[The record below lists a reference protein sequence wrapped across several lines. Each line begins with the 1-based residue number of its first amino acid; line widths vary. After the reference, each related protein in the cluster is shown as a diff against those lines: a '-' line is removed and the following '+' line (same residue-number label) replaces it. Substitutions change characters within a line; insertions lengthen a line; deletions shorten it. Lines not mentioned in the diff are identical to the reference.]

1 MQRRAIIGGMN
12 EGRTVFAQLLDL
24 LPRRAFERA
33 VTRHRV
39 GGGRRRALTLS
50 VMDQLL
56 CMVFA
61 QLTGRASLRET
72 VTCLRAIGARRYH
85 LGIRHTP
92 ARSTLADANERRDH
106 RMFADTAMSMIA
118 SARRALPVDPDLRRL
133 KIKAAFALDSTT
145 IDLCLA
151 LFPWARFK
159 RTKGAI
165 KAHVL
170 LDLFVGI
177 PVFMRV
183 SNAKVSDVSTL
194 DQLVFLAGAFYVLD
208 RGYVDFARLFRIHQ
222 AGAFFVIRPKRKMSY
237 RVIRR
242 QRVDRGDAAGGVVRD
257 RTIRLRGQHRTA
269 IRRWPLRIV
278 RYVDLRSGKR
288 FTFLSNHLELPAQ
301 QIALLYRKRWQI
313 ELLFKWMKQHLHIKS
328 FYGTTP
334 NAVKTQLW
342 IAVIVLLLI
351 HRLKHR
357 LNLMQTHNEIAQILS
372 VTLCE
377 KTPINQ
383 AFFDDQEQIAQC
395 PDHNQLLLFAL

>member
-1 MQRRAIIGGMN
+1 MN
-12 EGRTVFAQLLDL
+12 QGRTVFAQLLDL
-24 LPRRAFERA
+24 LPRRAFDLA
-33 VTRHRV
+33 VARHRF
-39 GGGRRRALTLS
+39 GGRPLVLS

-72 VTCLRAIGARRYH
+72 VTCLRAIGSRRYH

-92 ARSTLADANERRDH
+92 ARSTLAEANERRDY
-106 RMFADTAMSMIA
+106 RIFADTAMSMIA
-118 SARRALPVDPDLRRL
+118 AARRELPVDPDLRRL

-183 SNAKVSDVSTL
+183 SNAKTSDISTL
-194 DQLVFLAGAFYVLD
+194 DHLVFLPGAFYILD

-237 RVIRR
+237 RTIKRLPA
-242 QRVDRGDAAGGVVRD
+242 DPEGGVVRD
-257 RTIRLRGQHRTA
+257 QIIGLRGQHRKA
-269 IRRWPLRIV
+269 IRRWSLRLV
-278 RYVDLRSGKR
+278 RYIDPTTCKR
-288 FTFLSNHLELPAQ
+288 FKFLSNDLQLSAR

-313 ELLFKWMKQHLHIKS
+313 ELLFKWMKQHLHIKA
-328 FYGTTP
+328 FFGTTP
-334 NAVKTQLW
+334 NAVKSQLW
-342 IAVIVLLLI
+342 IAVTVLLLI
-351 HRLKHR
+351 HRLKNR
-357 LNLMQTHNEIAQILS
+357 LNLRQTPNEIAQILS

-377 KTPINQ
+377 KTLINQ
-383 AFFDDQEQIAQC
+383 AFFDDHHESIEL
-395 PDHNQLLLFAL
+395 PDHNQLLLFGL

>member
-1 MQRRAIIGGMN
+1 MN
-12 EGRTVFAQLLDL
+12 QGRTVLAQLFDL
-24 LPRRAFERA
+24 LPRRTFELA
-33 VTRHRV
+33 VARHRPS
-39 GGGRRRALTLS
+39 GRPLALS

-56 CMVFA
+56 CMAFA

-72 VTCLRAIGARRYH
+72 VTCLRAIGPRRYH
-85 LGIRHTP
+85 LGIRHRP
-92 ARSTLADANERRDH
+92 ARSTLAEANELRDY
-106 RMFADTAMSMIA
+106 RIFADTAMAMA
-118 SARRALPVDPDLRRL
+118 AAARRELPLDPDLRRL

-170 LDLFVGI
+170 LDLMVGI

-183 SNAKVSDVSTL
+183 SDAKASDISTL
-194 DQLVFLAGAFYVLD
+194 DQLAFLAGGFYVFD
-208 RGYVDFARLFRIHQ
+208 RGYVDFQRLYRIHQ
-222 AGAFFVIRPKRKMSY
+222 AGAFFVTRPKRKMNY
-237 RVIRR
+237 RVIKRL
-242 QRVDRGDAAGGVVRD
+242 AADPEAGIVRD
-257 RTIRLRGQHRTA
+257 QIIRLGGQHPKA
-269 IRRWPLRIV
+269 IRRWPLRLV
-278 RYVDLRSGKR
+278 RYVDPISGRRLK
-288 FTFLSNHLELPAQ
+288 FLSNDHHLSAR

-313 ELLFKWMKQHLHIKS
+313 ELLFKWMKQHLHIKA
-328 FYGTTP
+328 FFGTTP
-334 NAVKTQLW
+334 NAVKSQLW

-357 LNLMQTHNEIAQILS
+357 LSLTQTPNEIAQILS

-383 AFFDDQEQIAQC
+383 AFFDDNQQIAASPNQ
-395 PDHNQLLLFAL
+395 NQLLLFEL